1 MSVSVYG
8 DLRDCQALPRPTT
21 TSRTTFWQAIQG
33 VVHRWHSRRQ
43 RRRTFASLD
52 GRDRHDLG
60 LSRWD
65 VELETA
71 RPL

>member
-1 MSVSVYG
+1 MSVSAYG

-21 TSRTTFWQAIQG
+21 TSRTAF
-33 VVHRWHSRRQ
+33 S
-43 RRRTFASLD
+43 D
-52 GRDRHDLG
+52 GRDLHDLK

-71 RPL
+71 RPLWRD